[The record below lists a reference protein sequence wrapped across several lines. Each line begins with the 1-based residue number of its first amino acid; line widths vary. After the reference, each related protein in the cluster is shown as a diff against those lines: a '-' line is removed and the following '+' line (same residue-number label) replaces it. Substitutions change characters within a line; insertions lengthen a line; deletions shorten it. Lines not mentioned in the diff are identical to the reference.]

1 MKKSC
6 IKTVLT
12 LVILL
17 DRALRLAAPEA
28 CGTAEKADI
37 LFLVDGSWSTGENN
51 FELIKD
57 FIYSVIRT
65 FENGVVGKAGI
76 RLGVIHSGDEPRT
89 SIDLADDVNVEEVLV
104 AIRGLTFKGS
114 KAGMNSTLSFV
125 ADTILSA
132 GTLREDA
139 AKIII
144 LITDRESSDSVDEP
158 AASLK
163 DGGVTIFAVGI
174 KNANKNGL
182 KKIAS
187 EPFEEHVLYA
197 EDVHQLGSLLKKLS
211 RRICFIA
218 SEPPQPAKQR
228 MGIAKRV
235 GPRDLII
242 NEQSYNSLRLHWTPA
257 TGKVTGYHVLL
268 NSDLEQPTLAD
279 QQKIIL
285 DANKNSVL
293 ITDLKP
299 NTKYILT
306 VLAIYANVLG
316 EPVTIKGKTTSL
328 PPVTNF
334 RVTEEGLFSLKV
346 AWTPPLGKLKGYK
359 TYILKSNSSAK
370 TTEENLNSEISWHVL
385 ENLQED
391 QDYTISIYAIY
402 AEGPSKAVSTVGRT
416 LKLSPVGSILIQNE
430 TTHTVQVR
438 WTQVRGATGYRLT
451 WESSEGNI
459 QNVNLGGSYNY
470 YRIQGLQP
478 ATEYIVS
485 LNPVFGAIEGPALTA
500 KMTTLSSSAVRI
512 LKATDVT
519 INSVLV
525 LWNSVVGATGY
536 RLTWGP
542 TPEFFRRDQLRQL
555 MLNSSTTTYH
565 LRNLAHN
572 TEYVISL
579 YVIFGLVEGP
589 GISITAKTSPLG
601 YVSNFKV
608 ISYTS
613 TSISLAWSTVPTA
626 TKYKIVWKAVGSGQ
640 ERSIPQTQLLDRR
653 VLSSRLKN
661 LKPNTQYA
669 ISIRAVFGSLEG
681 KAVTLNQSTAGAH
694 RNLPSSPSTVTSAE
708 SLPTRLLST
717 KTDQFTF
724 PTVAPFEMS
733 FNSAATAQSPKM
745 LGPSV
750 SPTSATPADPPCSTF
765 RADIAF
771 LVDESS
777 SIGPNNFMK
786 VKDFLFHVV
795 SYFPQI
801 GPESTQ
807 ISVVQYSEKP
817 RTEFH
822 LNTYA
827 DRAGVLDALKRLGYN
842 GGNTK
847 TGRGIA
853 HVLKEIFQASRGM
866 RSTVP
871 HILLLLT
878 DGPSLDD
885 VLPPAR
891 LAHILGIRMIAV
903 GISGAHVEELKR
915 VLLHRNLHQL
925 FHVDTFDDLTQIIK
939 ELIETICLGSRQVD
953 IIPDHL
959 RPASK
964 AMGLPEQLFDDQMK
978 SPITSS
984 PSTHLAVLTTQGPCD
999 HKCLQSFTGE
1009 SLHRG
1014 YDPFAFAT
1022 KGEKGERGLPGKDGI
1037 PGLPGRP
1044 GRVGPP
1050 GSPGLRGVPGMQGD
1064 HGSPGFPGPSG
1075 PKGDR
1080 GEPGY
1085 VLGGMEVIPGKNG
1098 QPGPPGQKGQPGVP
1112 GVPGPPGLPG
1122 LSGPQGPPGL
1132 SIKGEPGDPGLRGKA
1147 GLPGPVGLDGTPGI
1161 SGPKGE
1167 KGLPGPEGQKGDQGV
1182 QGFPGA
1188 PAMGVVGPSG
1198 KKGVRGEIGPV
1209 GPPGPKG
1216 HPGEQGE
1223 KGEKGS
1229 PGFGIPGQLG
1239 LKGEPGE
1246 RGNVGLSGKPGQKGE
1261 KGPKGDQGEKG
1272 VPGEPGLR
1280 GKHGEGGRKGEPGI
1294 QGETGIPGKMGE
1306 KGTRGPL
1313 GLPGRPGER
1322 GMKGDVGQPGKDG
1335 LPGPPGIPGETGAP
1349 NHFACFL
1356 VEAKEQ
1362 IKEPPL
1368 NLWLQLYAN
1377 SCFISKGD
1385 PGPAGKGMD
1394 IKDLERLLEAYGIKL
1409 ALLKELTDLLLQ
1421 GGVQSMTR
1429 HIADAKKGREKGG
1442 KKQQGSKQP
1451 TTSTVVPAEN
1461 LTATRKSET
1470 HGSEVVTDYWSLG
1483 ELEARKTTLISTI
1496 PNRTEHQKAKGETL
1510 ISQGGPSKNVTI
1522 ESKEETSFLNHSS
1535 LRKETKEKVASLK
1548 GRSNLRIRRT
1558 VENWSQTVRSPGAFG
1573 IGEPSVGYWLNHGGY
1588 PGPHGAKTI
1597 KKEGPDSAGFD
1608 FASIQ
1613 SQKGEKGFSGNQGA
1627 KGKKGDPGEPGEAG
1641 EKFCTASQRPRR
1653 APTFAKTSTQGNRI
1667 RSYAHLK
1674 RCTRSEVLPEK
1685 GSKGNDGEAGQKGE
1699 PGIGFR
1705 GPAGQAGPP
1714 GRKGEPGAP
1723 GPAGAQGVQG
1733 IRGNPGIP
1741 GSQGERGSPGPPGIP
1756 GQKGERGKRGQ
1767 TGLMGPRG
1775 PPGSPGEEGR
1785 PGGPGNKGSKGD
1797 AGPGQLGPRGYRGFP
1812 GPQGEEG
1819 TVGLRGPLGVT
1830 GQKGPGGLKGEK
1842 GDAGFPGPKGEKGDS
1857 VTIFGPQGY
1866 KGSKGDPG
1874 ERGFPGFDG
1883 DKGEKGE
1890 DGPFGEKGVKGDVG
1904 AKGIMGLF
1912 GRRGPVGQKG
1922 EIGEPGLVGFG
1933 GTAGLDGKNGAKG
1946 EKGDRGAQG
1955 QKGEPGEKGGPG
1967 MFGDAGRK
1975 GSKGLRGLPGKMGSA
1990 GPDGVKGE
1998 AGMAGKPGF
2007 PGAEGLQGSKGERG
2021 VPGTDGPKGVSGQK
2035 GEKGAKGVPGLA
2047 GFKGQGGLPGK
2058 AGVPGPPGKQG
2069 PQGDPGPQ
2077 GERGRRGRPLL
2088 CLRGLPGTPGKKGGM
2103 GEEGLAG
2110 QKGEKGEPGL
2120 SAEDVKVI
2128 IRSEMSGKNGKG
2140 YKSIRASKR
2149 LVDSE
2154 ARSLADAEQTVEEAL
2169 LSEVL
2174 AEQDLLGKIKKGDRD
2189 GLLWKEPVL
2198 PSGDPCALPMDE
2210 GACLQYVVLWYYHQD
2225 TEKCRPFIYG
2235 GCGGNANQFPS
2246 KQTCEWWCQRG
2257 RGR

>member
-1 MKKSC
+1 M
-6 IKTVLT
+6 VLT

-17 DRALRLAAPEA
+17 DRALKLAAPEA

-37 LFLVDGSWSTGENN
+37 LFLMDGSWNTGENN

-57 FIYSVIRT
+57 FIYGVIRT

-89 SIDLADDVNVEEVLV
+89 SIDLADDANVEEVLV

-114 KAGMNSTLSFV
+114 KAGTNSTLSFV
-125 ADTILSA
+125 ADTMLSA

-197 EDVHQLGSLLKKLS
+197 EDVHQLGSLLKKLT

-218 SEPPQPAKQR
+218 SEPPRPAKQR

-235 GPRDLII
+235 GPQDLII
-242 NEQSYNSLRLHWTPA
+242 SEQSYNSLRLHWTPA

-268 NSDLEQPTLAD
+268 NSDLEQPTLAN

-299 NTKYILT
+299 STKYILT

-359 TYILKSNSSAK
+359 IYILKCKSNSRNLARSNSSAK

-391 QDYTISIYAIY
+391 QDYTISIYAVY

-438 WTQVRGATGYRLT
+438 WTQVHGATGYRLT
-451 WESSEGNI
+451 WESSEGNV

-470 YRIQGLQP
+470 YRIHGLQP
-478 ATEYIVS
+478 AMEYIVT

-525 LWNSVVGATGY
+525 LWNSVAGATGY

-542 TPEFFRRDQLRQL
+542 TPEFFRRDQLRQI
-555 MLNSSTTTYH
+555 MLNSSTATYH

-608 ISYTS
+608 TSYTS

-681 KAVTLNQSTAGAH
+681 KGVTLNQSTA
-694 RNLPSSPSTVTSAE
+694 
-708 SLPTRLLST
+708 
-717 KTDQFTF
+717 
-724 PTVAPFEMS
+724 
-733 FNSAATAQSPKM
+733 
-745 LGPSV
+745 
-750 SPTSATPADPPCSTF
+750 CSTF

-853 HVLKEIFQASRGM
+853 YVLKEIFQASRGM

-903 GISGAHVEELKR
+903 GISGAHVEELKQ

-925 FHVDTFDDLTQIIK
+925 FHVDTFDDLSQIIK

-953 IIPDHL
+953 IIPEHL

-978 SPITSS
+978 SPIASS

-1009 SLHRG
+1009 NLHRG

-1044 GRVGPP
+1044 GRAGPP
-1050 GSPGLRGVPGMQGD
+1050 GSPGLRGLPGMQGD

-1132 SIKGEPGDPGLRGKA
+1132 SIKGEPGDPGLRGPRGKSGIKGEKGGRGESGKA

-1167 KGLPGPEGQKGDQGV
+1167 KGEVGIGLMGIPGLKGPEGDKGVMGHPGLQGPKGEQGFPGTEGPTGLRGKKGQDGVKGEKGERGETGAKGSQGITGLPGPEGRKGDQGV

-1280 GKHGEGGRKGEPGI
+1280 GKHGEEGRKGEPGI

-1335 LPGPPGIPGETGAP
+1335 ATGDKGDKGETGLPGPPGIPGETGP
-1349 NHFACFL
+1349 P
-1356 VEAKEQ
+1356 VESTIF
-1362 IKEPPL
+1362 IKGE
-1368 NLWLQLYAN
+1368 
-1377 SCFISKGD
+1377 KGD

-1421 GGVQSMTR
+1421 GGVQSMTH
-1429 HIADAKKGREKGG
+1429 HIADAKKGKEKGG
-1442 KKQQGSKQP
+1442 KKKQGSKQP
-1451 TTSTVVPAEN
+1451 TTST
-1461 LTATRKSET
+1461 
-1470 HGSEVVTDYWSLG
+1470 
-1483 ELEARKTTLISTI
+1483 
-1496 PNRTEHQKAKGETL
+1496 
-1510 ISQGGPSKNVTI
+1510 
-1522 ESKEETSFLNHSS
+1522 
-1535 LRKETKEKVASLK
+1535 
-1548 GRSNLRIRRT
+1548 
-1558 VENWSQTVRSPGAFG
+1558 
-1573 IGEPSVGYWLNHGGY
+1573 
-1588 PGPHGAKTI
+1588 
-1597 KKEGPDSAGFD
+1597 
-1608 FASIQ
+1608 
-1613 SQKGEKGFSGNQGA
+1613 
-1627 KGKKGDPGEPGEAG
+1627 
-1641 EKFCTASQRPRR
+1641 
-1653 APTFAKTSTQGNRI
+1653 
-1667 RSYAHLK
+1667 
-1674 RCTRSEVLPEK
+1674 
-1685 GSKGNDGEAGQKGE
+1685 GSKGSDGEAGQKGE

-1714 GRKGEPGAP
+1714 GRKLWFLSTRVNLGH
-1723 GPAGAQGVQG
+1723 QGLL
-1733 IRGNPGIP
+1733 
-1741 GSQGERGSPGPPGIP
+1741 ERKASRVFVVILGYQVPREKEDL
-1756 GQKGERGKRGQ
+1756 QAHLEFQGKRV
-1767 TGLMGPRG
+1767 
-1775 PPGSPGEEGR
+1775 
-1785 PGGPGNKGSKGD
+1785 
-1797 AGPGQLGPRGYRGFP
+1797 Y
-1812 GPQGEEG
+1812 
-1819 TVGLRGPLGVT
+1819 VGCQERRALRG
-1830 GQKGPGGLKGEK
+1830 QM
-1842 GDAGFPGPKGEKGDS
+1842 AS
-1857 VTIFGPQGY
+1857 SQY
-1866 KGSKGDPG
+1866 
-1874 ERGFPGFDG
+1874 
-1883 DKGEKGE
+1883 
-1890 DGPFGEKGVKGDVG
+1890 
-1904 AKGIMGLF
+1904 
-1912 GRRGPVGQKG
+1912 
-1922 EIGEPGLVGFG
+1922 
-1933 GTAGLDGKNGAKG
+1933 
-1946 EKGDRGAQG
+1946 
-1955 QKGEPGEKGGPG
+1955 
-1967 MFGDAGRK
+1967 
-1975 GSKGLRGLPGKMGSA
+1975 KMGSNRFKTLEDKPA
-1990 GPDGVKGE
+1990 AERKRLDKLPDFIERTKTVLRYSNTISHFICGE

-2035 GEKGAKGVPGLA
+2035 GEK
-2047 GFKGQGGLPGK
+2047 
-2058 AGVPGPPGKQG
+2058 
-2069 PQGDPGPQ
+2069 
-2077 GERGRRGRPLL
+2077 
-2088 CLRGLPGTPGKKGGM
+2088 
-2103 GEEGLAG
+2103 
-2110 QKGEKGEPGL
+2110 
-2120 SAEDVKVI
+2120 
-2128 IRSEMSGKNGKG
+2128 
-2140 YKSIRASKR
+2140 
-2149 LVDSE
+2149 
-2154 ARSLADAEQTVEEAL
+2154 
-2169 LSEVL
+2169 
-2174 AEQDLLGKIKKGDRD
+2174 
-2189 GLLWKEPVL
+2189 
-2198 PSGDPCALPMDE
+2198 
-2210 GACLQYVVLWYYHQD
+2210 
-2225 TEKCRPFIYG
+2225 
-2235 GCGGNANQFPS
+2235 
-2246 KQTCEWWCQRG
+2246 
-2257 RGR
+2257 